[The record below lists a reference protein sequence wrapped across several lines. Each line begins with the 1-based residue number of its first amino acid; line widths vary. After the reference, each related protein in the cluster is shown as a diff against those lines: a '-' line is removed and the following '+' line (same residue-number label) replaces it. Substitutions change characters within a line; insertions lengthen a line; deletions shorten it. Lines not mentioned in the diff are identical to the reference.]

1 MRAGAL
7 LPRQQHH
14 LVTALAPGQ
23 LQRVFDHGERHA
35 VAAVGLRRH
44 HVFDDAERLRL
55 VRQPRDQ
62 RQHAG
67 GDRVIFFRRHHQT
80 DRRIVQQALQG
91 SARIVGAQR
100 RVLRAQLAIQG

>member
-1 MRAGAL
+1 M
-7 LPRQQHH
+7 
-14 LVTALAPGQ
+14 
-23 LQRVFDHGERHA
+23 
-35 VAAVGLRRH
+35 AAVGLRRH

-67 GDRVIFFRRHHQT
+67 GDRLFLVRCHHQT
-80 DRRIVQQALQG
+80 DRRIVQQTLQG
-91 SARIVGAQR
+91 AARIVGAQR